1 MKGMWKKLKRDEKGQ
16 ALIIVIILLVLGGLI
31 IAPLLGF
38 MSSGLVAGQV
48 YEVNMEGLYAADS
61 GIEDACWKL
70 MRGQTPEGDQP
81 FCNLTDMNGMDV
93 EVIQEPGVPPVD
105 VGDGILY
112 TLQSTARL
120 PGETEPETTI
130 IAQIMVEVGSVGEGG
145 EGGQYKTN
153 EEMAAL
159 SVLDEY
165 NFIFTIQNP
174 AYFWGREDPFP
185 DLEFATFVEQCDLA
199 NLDFAAGHASTWLD
213 GDEVMTQPKYKI
225 NGVHFYHDEV
235 DDYDYLLMTIKTTA
249 DVGYPPVSYNNND
262 IFKLHID
269 PDDPARWTT
278 ELMYTINAD
287 LIGLSARGIGDA
299 FPENDVILFVMSNNT
314 AILGGQEFHSG
325 DIIEYYPDT
334 GAYSRLVDVESI
346 LGDIPNQPT
355 LIFDCISVLPAPDP
369 RILISFTSDA
379 GVTGSNGV
387 EIQAEDI
394 AIWDP
399 GEDETPNTPDDT
411 INLHISMTEETEMN
425 VVGNVIIVSWD
436 ISY

>member
-1 MKGMWKKLKRDEKGQ
+1 
-16 ALIIVIILLVLGGLI
+16 
-31 IAPLLGF
+31 
-38 MSSGLVAGQV
+38 VAGQV

-112 TLQSTARL
+112 TLQSTATL

-165 NFIFTIQNP
+165 NFIFTLQNS
-174 AYFWGREDPFP
+174 AEFWGREDDKALPGVQIEP
-185 DLEFATFVEQCDLA
+185 WDLA